1 MNSRFSGGRQ
11 DVPALTVLQNRIPLM
26 TPEGVER
33 LTLPAG
39 AAYTIVPTRGDR
51 VGRNDRRM
59 LDRYPGPHVIMVP
72 ADDTTA
78 YDINP
83 DLMAW
88 AVRRS
93 DFIVLWGCDAYAA
106 AIAEVASRIKESK
119 RVLLIMAAC
128 DAEAAWFDQVNRC
141 SRRETP
147 VLRLRCDLLNE
158 PGTLRDAGAMPRPE
172 VLH

>member
-1 MNSRFSGGRQ
+1 
-11 DVPALTVLQNRIPLM
+11 M

-59 LDRYPGPHVIMVP
+59 LDRYPGPHAVMVP

-78 YDINP
+78 KDIDP
-83 DLMAW
+83 VLMAW

-93 DFIVLWGCDAYAA
+93 DLIVLWGCGAYTA
-106 AIAEVASRIKESK
+106 AIAEVESRIKESK
-119 RVLLIMAAC
+119 RVLLVMAAC
-128 DAEAAWFDQVNRC
+128 DAEAGWFDQVNRC
-141 SRRETP
+141 ARRQTP
-147 VLRLRCDLLNE
+147 VLRLLCDPLNE
-158 PGTLRDAGAMPRPE
+158 PGTIRNAGTTLRPE
-172 VLH
+172 VTH